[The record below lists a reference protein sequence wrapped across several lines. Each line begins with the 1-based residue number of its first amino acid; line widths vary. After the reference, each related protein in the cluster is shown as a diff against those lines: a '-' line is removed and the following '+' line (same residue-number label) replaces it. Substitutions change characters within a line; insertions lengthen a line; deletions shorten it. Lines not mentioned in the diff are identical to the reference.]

1 VPIREF
7 VSVYRSGVTCVLADD
22 HPAVVEAVSQLLLEH
37 GIDVIGLASD
47 GEAALSLIA
56 DRKPT
61 VAILDLAMPR
71 IGGIEVARR
80 SHLAVPETASVLYT
94 GFGERELLVEALDA
108 GARGFVLKEGPTDEL
123 IHAVKLVA
131 QGDVYVDPALAA
143 SLIRAGAAAD
153 LRALSRREREIL
165 RHLAD
170 GSRNDQIA
178 ETLGL
183 APATVRTYIMRAMK
197 KLEAET
203 RTEAV
208 ATALRQSLIA

>member
-1 VPIREF
+1 
-7 VSVYRSGVTCVLADD
+7 
-22 HPAVVEAVSQLLLEH
+22 
-37 GIDVIGLASD
+37 
-47 GEAALSLIA
+47 
-56 DRKPT
+56 
-61 VAILDLAMPR
+61 
-71 IGGIEVARR
+71 
-80 SHLAVPETASVLYT
+80 
-94 GFGERELLVEALDA
+94 LLVEALDA